1 MMEMDVSAWKGGVA
15 DITDEEWIPQHRI
28 MYFRKKG
35 EGEGEEERRVWDRA
49 ARLDR
54 LFRSGVVPEVA
65 LEEDEEDRKPEEDEA
80 EGAMDESGDRGSV
93 HVMSEGLS

>member
-35 EGEGEEERRVWDRA
+35 EEERRVWDRA

-54 LFRSGVVPEVA
+54 LFRSGVVPEAA
-65 LEEDEEDRKPEEDEA
+65 LEEDREGRKPEEDEA